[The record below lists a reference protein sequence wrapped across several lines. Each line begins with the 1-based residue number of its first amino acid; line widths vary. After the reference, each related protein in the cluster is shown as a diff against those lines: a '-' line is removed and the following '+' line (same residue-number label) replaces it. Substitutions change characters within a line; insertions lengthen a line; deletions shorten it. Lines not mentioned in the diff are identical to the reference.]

1 MTDSTVLPADR
12 LPGTPAGTPPVRLG
26 IHGSPDL
33 AAAIIRAAGR
43 DASEVE
49 LVGYEVGDPFRGLRA
64 GELDVMIVKYGLEE
78 PDLAVSRPVA
88 LDPRAVIVGAH
99 HPLATHAS
107 VSVEELAAYEG
118 FRCPGAFPEYV
129 WDEVVPPRTPKGRR
143 IRRAYEM
150 GTVKGLMGTLSGTD
164 AVHLTF
170 QSLEAIAP
178 ARMKVIPIVD
188 LPPAPVSLAWL
199 RDPGP
204 AAHTARFI
212 ADAENGSTAR

>member
-1 MTDSTVLPADR
+1 MTDPTTVPDGSA
-12 LPGTPAGTPPVRLG
+12 PGTPPVRLG

-33 AAAIIRAAGR
+33 ATAIVRAAGR
-43 DASEVE
+43 AESGVE
-49 LVGYEVGDPFRGLRA
+49 LIGYDVADPFRGLRA
-64 GELDVMIVKYGLEE
+64 KELDVMIVKYGLRE
-78 PDLAVSRPVA
+78 PDLAVSAPVA

-99 HPLATHAS
+99 HPLATHTS

-118 FRCPGAFPEYV
+118 FRCPGSFPEYV

-143 IRRAYEM
+143 IRRAYDM

-178 ARMKVIPIVD
+178 ERMKVIPISD
-188 LPPAPVSLAWL
+188 LPPAPVALAWL
-199 RDPGP
+199 RNPEP
-204 AAHTARFI
+204 AAHIARFV

>member
-1 MTDSTVLPADR
+1 MTDPTTLPT
-12 LPGTPAGTPPVRLG
+12 GSVSGTPPVRLG

-33 AAAIIRAAGR
+33 AAAIVRAAGR

-49 LVGYEVGDPFRGLRA
+49 LVGYDVADPFRGLRA
-64 GELDVMIVKYGLEE
+64 KELDVMIVKYGLQE

-178 ARMKVIPIVD
+178 PLMRVIPISD

-199 RDPGP
+199 RDPEP
-204 AAHTARFI
+204 AAHTARFV

>member
-12 LPGTPAGTPPVRLG
+12 LPGTPAGPPPVRLG

-33 AAAIIRAAGR
+33 AIAIIRAAGR

-99 HPLATHAS
+99 HPLATHTS

-199 RDPGP
+199 RDPAP

>member
-1 MTDSTVLPADR
+1 MTDRAALPPDGV
-12 LPGTPAGTPPVRLG
+12 PGTPPVRLG

-43 DASEVE
+43 DESEAE
-49 LVGYEVGDPFRGLRA
+49 LVGYDVADPFRGVRA
-64 GELDVMIVKYGLEE
+64 KELDVMIVKYGLRE

-88 LDPRAVIVGAH
+88 VDPRAVIVGAH

-143 IRRAYEM
+143 IRRAYDM

-170 QSLEAIAP
+170 RSLEAIAP
-178 ARMKVIPIVD
+178 PQTKVIPISD
-188 LPPAPVSLAWL
+188 LPPAPVALAWL
-199 RDPGP
+199 RVPEPD
-204 AAHTARFI
+204 AHTARFI
-212 ADAENGSTAR
+212 EDAENGSTVR